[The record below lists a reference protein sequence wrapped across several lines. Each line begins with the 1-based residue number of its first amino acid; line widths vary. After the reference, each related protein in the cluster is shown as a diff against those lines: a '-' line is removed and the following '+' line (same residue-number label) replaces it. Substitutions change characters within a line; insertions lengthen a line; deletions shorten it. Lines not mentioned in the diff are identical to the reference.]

1 MDLQVMQVDPITG
14 KVSFGLAPRALTGAE
29 KLTQIVVLSLM
40 TVPGRDVLD
49 PSKGGGLPD
58 LLGYS
63 VGDDSVEELKG
74 EIVRKVNKTAAEITL
89 SQVGKDLS
97 DSERLRE
104 IRVLSVARGEAIDE
118 IIVRLRII
126 NESGR
131 TVDISV

>member
-14 KVSFGLAPRALTGAE
+14 KVSFGLAARSLAGAE
-29 KLTQIVVLSLM
+29 KLTQLVVLSLL

-74 EIVRKVNKTAAEITL
+74 EIVRRINKTAAEITL
-89 SQVGKDLS
+89 SQIGEDLT
-97 DSERLRE
+97 DAERLRE
-104 IRVLSVARGEAIDE
+104 IRVLGVARGQAIDE